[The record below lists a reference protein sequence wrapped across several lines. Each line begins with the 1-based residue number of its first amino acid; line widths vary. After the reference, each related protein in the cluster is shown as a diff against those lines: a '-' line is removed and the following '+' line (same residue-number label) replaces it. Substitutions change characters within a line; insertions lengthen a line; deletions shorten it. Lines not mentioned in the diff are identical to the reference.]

1 MTGCESA
8 GGCAGCPYAFREASL
23 GLSPYS
29 YLRHH
34 LDAVNCPGVVYPEF
48 RGNEQHLFR
57 ARINWGA
64 DHFAHSSSNKSPK

>member
-8 GGCAGCPYAFREASL
+8 GGCAGCLDAFQEASL
-23 GLSPYS
+23 GLSGYS

-48 RGNEQHLFR
+48 RGSMPKFGVATKHANYRPYQ
-57 ARINWGA
+57 ARLA
-64 DHFAHSSSNKSPK
+64 E